1 MLFSFAFVINRLI
14 TNTFKW
20 WIKNGIYSG
29 IWCHHLL
36 LLSGA
41 DWKEE
46 TIIWSWLEGGVFL
59 SARGHSR
66 LYHSQ
71 YGKTVE
77 TSIALNIRIFLY
89 QKDHLY
95 SIHNLTATILWE
107 VGQSAKHAADN
118 IAPEIYCATSNKY
131 GWQSQK
137 DIKHGVVQGHV
148 ISL

>member
-1 MLFSFAFVINRLI
+1 MVFTVEYDATIYYYYLELI
-14 TNTFKW
+14 
-20 WIKNGIYSG
+20 GRRR
-29 IWCHHLL
+29 

-46 TIIWSWLEGGVFL
+46 FFL